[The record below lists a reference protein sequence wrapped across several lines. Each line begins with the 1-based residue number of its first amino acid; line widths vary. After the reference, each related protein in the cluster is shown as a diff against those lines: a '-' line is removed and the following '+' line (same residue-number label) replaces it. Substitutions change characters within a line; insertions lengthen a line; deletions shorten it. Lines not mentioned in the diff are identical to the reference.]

1 MEGHAAM
8 DMSVTGD
15 GSFWRRLLSSGGF
28 TSTSHLYV
36 MNWASVIVDVV
47 GGLIVAG
54 CLAAW
59 VPDSFWR
66 HLFFTGH
73 PLAAEIWG
81 PLIGPA
87 ISLIAFVCSIGNVP
101 LAAVLWNGGMSFGG
115 VISFIF
121 ADLIIVPILLIYRK
135 YYGTAMA
142 LRLFAIFY
150 ATMTAAGYIVEA
162 IFDPLGL
169 IPTTHHVAALQ
180 PHISLNSDTYL
191 NAVAICLT
199 IVLVA
204 RFVRSGGRPMLS
216 MMGGAPE
223 GVPIGNMRPQ

>member
-8 DMSVTGD
+8 DMSVTGS
-15 GSFWRRLLSSGGF
+15 GPFWRRLVSSQGF
-28 TSTSHLYV
+28 TSTSRLYV
-36 MNWASVIVDVV
+36 MNWASVIVDVA
-47 GGLIVAG
+47 GGLVIAG

-66 HLFFTGH
+66 RLFFTGH

-87 ISLIAFVCSIGNVP
+87 ISLVAFVCSIGNVP

-142 LRLFAIFY
+142 LRLFAVFY
-150 ATMTAAGYIVEA
+150 ATMTVAGSIVEA
-162 IFDPLGL
+162 VFDPLASSRPPATSL
-169 IPTTHHVAALQ
+169 RCSLISRSTAIPTSTSWPSFSRPCSWRASCAR
-180 PHISLNSDTYL
+180 
-191 NAVAICLT
+191 AVAPCC
-199 IVLVA
+199 
-204 RFVRSGGRPMLS
+204 P
-216 MMGGAPE
+216 
-223 GVPIGNMRPQ
+223 